1 MKNLVTGGA
10 GFIGSHLIQRL
21 LDSNQEVI
29 CLDNLTSG
37 NFDNIK
43 NFERFNNFKFI
54 KHDIIQPID
63 VNIDKIWHLGCA
75 ASPKIYLNDPIHTSK
90 TNFLG
95 TMNMLNLATKYKA
108 KFLFTSTSE
117 IYGDPDIHPQNES
130 YNGSVNNIGLRS
142 CYKEGKRLA
151 ESLCMDYQ
159 RKYKTRLSIVRI
171 FNVYGPKMVPND
183 GRVISNFISQALNK
197 RSLTIFGNGKQTR
210 SFCYID
216 DLINGLLM
224 SMRNDYYLP
233 INLGNNEEVS
243 ILELSKIIRM
253 KINPKLEVNF
263 QEFENDSSL
272 RRKPNINLAKKILG
286 WSPKIE
292 LERGLIKTIDYF
304 KNTSY
309 L

>member
-10 GFIGSHLIQRL
+10 GFIGSHLIEKL
-21 LDSNQEVI
+21 LNFNQEVI
-29 CLDNLTSG
+29 CLDSLTSG
-37 NFDNIK
+37 SYENIQS
-43 NFERFNNFKFI
+43 FERFNNFKFI
-54 KHDIIQPID
+54 KHDIIHPIELK
-63 VNIDKIWHLGCA
+63 VDKIWHLGCA

-108 KFLFTSTSE
+108 KILFTSTSE
-117 IYGDPDIHPQNES
+117 IYGDPDKHPQKES

-159 RKYKTRLSIVRI
+159 RKYKTKISIVRI

-183 GRVISNFISQALNK
+183 GRVISNFIYQALNK
-197 RSLTIFGNGKQTR
+197 RSLTVFGNGKQTR

-216 DLINGLLM
+216 DLIDGLLKSM
-224 SMRNDYYLP
+224 SNDYYLP

-253 KINPKLEVNF
+253 KINPKLEVDF
-263 QEFENDSSL
+263 QELEIDSSL
-272 RRKPNINLAKKILG
+272 RRNPNINLAKKILD
-286 WSPKIE
+286 WHPKID
-292 LERGLIKTIDYF
+292 LEKGLIKTIDYF
-304 KNTSY
+304 KNTY
-309 L
+309 YV